1 MTHVEC
7 IKTIVKLNLK
17 KALLKSSLFDYSD
30 AYIHAKTT
38 VGVSKMAAAAAAAAA
53 SIIGKKVIFKNCAEF
68 TG

>member
-1 MTHVEC
+1 MMTHVEC
-7 IKTIVKLNLK
+7 MKTIVKLNLK

-38 VGVSKMAAAAAAAAA
+38 VGVSKMAAAAAAT

>member
-7 IKTIVKLNLK
+7 IKIIVKLNLK

-30 AYIHAKTT
+30 DNYR
-38 VGVSKMAAAAAAAAA
+38 
-53 SIIGKKVIFKNCAEF
+53 SIKDGSCSRGREYYWGKKVIFKNCAEF